1 MKRKRIIK
9 GSRSLAD
16 VHKANRFRQWFYK
29 EYPPFQPPQLTC
41 GKTMVQGLSF
51 ISLLCWGNY
60 IDAFR
65 RKPSNRFLKKKAI
78 WLEKYGDYTTEY
90 NGDTVLKTMQEIY
103 EKNN

>member
-1 MKRKRIIK
+1 MFQERIGEMVRRFRKVKERK
-9 GSRSLAD
+9 TLAD

-29 EYPPFQPPQLTC
+29 EYPPFRPPQLTC

-60 IDAFR
+60 IGAFR

-78 WLEKYGDYTTEY
+78 WLEKYGDYINDY
-90 NGDTVLKTMQEIY
+90 KRGAI
-103 EKNN
+103 